1 MKNFVFI
8 LCAVLIVFGGIVQ
21 KVEAVPIT
29 FTFEGTVVS
38 VDPVLREIF
47 DRSQVLS
54 GSYTFESTT
63 KDIGPHDP
71 NRGAYRVLD
80 LTYTIGSYTGTL
92 DGSRGG
98 VIPIMAFFNR
108 GYRGYHDFYAMTAR
122 TSGPSVAGYN
132 PGSFSFF
139 IRYRDAQFSDDSLP
153 LTPPPLLNVYGNRW
167 NAGFW
172 YRDEKLNILKK
183 ARVKGKL
190 TALGLSPDPAHVPA
204 PATMFLLTSGLL
216 ALVGFR
222 RMSKRN
228 Q

>member
-1 MKNFVFI
+1 MKNFMFI
-8 LCAVLIVFGGIVQ
+8 LCAVLIAFGGIVQ

-38 VDPVLREIF
+38 VDPVLGEIF

-54 GSYTFESTT
+54 GTYTFESTT
-63 KDIGPHDP
+63 KDISPRDP

-92 DGSRGG
+92 DGSHGG
-98 VIPIMAFFNR
+98 VIPIMAFLNNLNKV
-108 GYRGYHDFYAMTAR
+108 YRDSYAMTAR
-122 TSGPSVAGYN
+122 TSGPSVAGYS
-132 PGSFSFF
+132 PDGFSFF
-139 IRYRDAQFSDDSLP
+139 NDYRDGQFSDDSLP

-172 YRDEKLNILKK
+172 YRDEKLNIFKK

-190 TALGLSPDPAHVPA
+190 TALGISPDPAHVPA

>member
-8 LCAVLIVFGGIVQ
+8 LCAVLIAFGGIVQ

-29 FTFEGTVVS
+29 FTFEGTVDS
-38 VDPVLREIF
+38 VDTVLGEIF

-63 KDIGPHDP
+63 KDMSHRDP
-71 NRGAYRVLD
+71 NRGAYRVFD

-98 VIPIMAFFNR
+98 VISIMACFNR
-108 GYRGYHDFYAMTAR
+108 GYHDLYAMGAR

-132 PGSFSFF
+132 PGGFSHF
-139 IRYRDAQFSDDSLP
+139 IYYRDGQFSDDSLP
-153 LTPPPLLNVYGNRW
+153 LTPPPLLNVYLNRW
-167 NAGFW
+167 TAGFW
-172 YRDEKLNILKK
+172 YRDEKLNILE
-183 ARVKGKL
+183 ARVEGKL

>member
-8 LCAVLIVFGGIVQ
+8 LCTVLIAFGGIVQ

-38 VDPVLREIF
+38 VDPVLGEIF

-63 KDIGPHDP
+63 KDISLRDP

-92 DGSRGG
+92 DGSHGG
-98 VIPIMAFFNR
+98 VIPIKAFLSKV
-108 GYRGYHDFYAMTAR
+108 YHDSYAMTAR
-122 TSGPSVAGYN
+122 TSGPLVADYN

-172 YRDEKLNILKK
+172 YRDEKLNILE
-183 ARVKGKL
+183 ARVEGKL

-222 RMSKRN
+222 RMSKRK